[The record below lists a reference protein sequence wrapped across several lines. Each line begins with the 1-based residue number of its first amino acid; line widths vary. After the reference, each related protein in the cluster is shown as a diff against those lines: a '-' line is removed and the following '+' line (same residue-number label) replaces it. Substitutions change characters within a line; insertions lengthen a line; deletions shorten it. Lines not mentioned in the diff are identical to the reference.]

1 MQLIWYY
8 LFIIVYEILGF
19 GISVRFE
26 YDINLFEHT
35 CTSLT
40 PGLVVK
46 IHSADEIP
54 NFFHDVFT
62 TQSNGYNERSL
73 FELRP
78 NVIKISEDLAKVSPE
93 K

>member
-1 MQLIWYY
+1 MKLICYY
-8 LFIIVYEILGF
+8 LFILVYDILGF
-19 GISVRFE
+19 GIFVRFE
-26 YDINLFEHT
+26 YDYYFYENT

-40 PGLVVK
+40 PGLTVK

-62 TQSNGYNERSL
+62 TQSNGYNERSM

-78 NVIKISEDLAKVSPE
+78 KVMKISEGLAKVSPE

>member
-1 MQLIWYY
+1 MELIYYY

-19 GISVRFE
+19 GIFVRFA
-26 YDINLFEHT
+26 YKYNLYENT

-40 PGLVVK
+40 PGFTVK

-62 TQSNGYNERSL
+62 TQSNEYNERSL

-78 NVIKISEDLAKVSPE
+78 KVMKISEGLAKISPE